1 MTIANKITLSRIAL
15 IPVALILLFIPQ
27 LQTEISGFFQITIAQ
42 LTFSILF
49 IIASLTDFLDGY
61 LARKRNEV
69 TTFGKF
75 LDPIADKIL
84 VFTALIFL
92 PVFPFWQTQF
102 SVKISGIYL
111 FLLFYLVSVL
121 LILTREFLV
130 TAARLVAVGQNKVV
144 AAAWLGKVKTAF
156 TLVALIWL
164 LFNGFGLDNMLFS
177 YFPII
182 SFSLI
187 LISVIFTI
195 WSGMQYIWQLREEIF
210 KSV

>member
-15 IPVALILLFIPQ
+15 IPVSLILLFVPS
-27 LQTEISGFFQITIAQ
+27 LQAEIRGFFQITIAQ
-42 LTFSILF
+42 LVFLVLF
-49 IIASLTDFLDGY
+49 CLASFTDFLDGY
-61 LARKRNEV
+61 LARKRGEV

-92 PVFPFWQTQF
+92 PVFPFWQAQF
-102 SVKISGIYL
+102 SAKIAGIHL
-111 FLLFYLVSVL
+111 FLLLYLVSVL

-130 TAARLVAVGQNKVV
+130 TAARLVAVGENKVV
-144 AAAWLGKVKTAF
+144 AAACLGKVKTAF

-164 LFNGFGLDNMLFS
+164 LFNGFGLDKILFS

-187 LISVIFTI
+187 LVSVILTI
-195 WSGMQYIWQLREEIF
+195 WSGLQYIWQLRTEIF

>member
-15 IPVALILLFIPQ
+15 IPVSVILLFIPQ
-27 LQTEISGFFQITIAQ
+27 LNTPISGFFEITIAQ
-42 LTFSILF
+42 LIFTVLF
-49 IIASLTDFLDGY
+49 AIASFTDFLDGY

-84 VFTALIFL
+84 VFTALLFI
-92 PVFPFWQTQF
+92 PTFPFWRLQF
-102 SVKISGIYL
+102 AKQISSISL
-111 FLLFYLVSVL
+111 FWLLYLVSFL

-130 TAARLVAVGQNKVV
+130 TAARLVAVSANKVV
-144 AAAWLGKVKTAF
+144 AASWLGKVKTAF

-164 LFNGFGLDNMLFS
+164 LFNGFNLDDLVFIS
-177 YFPII
+177 FPII
-182 SFSLI
+182 SSGLI
-187 LISVIFTI
+187 LISVILTL
-195 WSGMQYIWQLREEIF
+195 WSGFVYIWQLRAEIF

>member
-15 IPVALILLFIPQ
+15 IPVALILLFVPG
-27 LQTEISGFFQITIAQ
+27 LQTEIRGFFQITIAQ
-42 LTFSILF
+42 LVFSILF
-49 IIASLTDFLDGY
+49 IIASVTDFLDGH

-84 VFTALIFL
+84 VLTALIFL
-92 PVFPFWQTQF
+92 PVFPFWQSQF

-130 TAARLVAVGQNKVV
+130 TAARLVAVRENKVV

-156 TLVALIWL
+156 TLAALIWL

-187 LISVIFTI
+187 LISVILTI
-195 WSGMQYIWQLREEIF
+195 WSGLQYIWQLRAEIF

>member
-15 IPVALILLFIPQ
+15 IPVALILLFVPS
-27 LQTEISGFFQITIAQ
+27 LQTEIRGFFQITIVQ
-42 LTFSILF
+42 LVFSILF
-49 IIASLTDFLDGY
+49 IIASVTDFLDGY

-92 PVFPFWQTQF
+92 PVFPFWQAQF
-102 SVKISGIYL
+102 SVKISGLHL
-111 FLLFYLVSVL
+111 FLMLYLVSVL
-121 LILTREFLV
+121 LILAREFLV
-130 TAARLVAVGQNKVV
+130 TAARLVAVAENKVV
-144 AAAWLGKVKTAF
+144 EAAWLGKVKTAF

-164 LFNGFGLDNMLFS
+164 LFNGFGLDKMLFS

-182 SFSLI
+182 SFALI
-187 LISVIFTI
+187 LISVILTI
-195 WSGMQYIWQLREEIF
+195 WSGLLYIWQLRAEIF

>member
-15 IPVALILLFIPQ
+15 IPVALILLFVPG
-27 LQTEISGFFQITIAQ
+27 LQTEIRGFFQITIAQ
-42 LTFSILF
+42 LVFSILF
-49 IIASLTDFLDGY
+49 IIASVTDFLDGY

-84 VFTALIFL
+84 VLTALIFL
-92 PVFPFWQTQF
+92 PVFPFWQSQF

-130 TAARLVAVGQNKVV
+130 TAARLVAVRENKVV

-156 TLVALIWL
+156 TLAALIWL

-187 LISVIFTI
+187 LISVILTI
-195 WSGMQYIWQLREEIF
+195 WSGLQYIWQLRAEIF

>member
-15 IPVALILLFIPQ
+15 IPVSLILLFVPS
-27 LQTEISGFFQITIAQ
+27 LQAEIRGFFQITIAQ
-42 LTFSILF
+42 LVFLVLF
-49 IIASLTDFLDGY
+49 CLASFTDFLDGY
-61 LARKRNEV
+61 LARKRGEV

-102 SVKISGIYL
+102 SAKIVGIRL
-111 FLLFYLVSVL
+111 FLLLYLVSVL

-130 TAARLVAVGQNKVV
+130 TAARLVAVGENKVV

-164 LFNGFGLDNMLFS
+164 LFNGFGLDKMLFS

-187 LISVIFTI
+187 LTSVILTI
-195 WSGMQYIWQLREEIF
+195 WSGLQYIWQLRVEIF

>member
-1 MTIANKITLSRIAL
+1 MTIANKITLSRITL
-15 IPVALILLFIPQ
+15 IPVAFILLFVPS
-27 LQTEISGFFQITIAQ
+27 LQTEIRGFFQITIAQ
-42 LTFSILF
+42 LVFSILF
-49 IIASLTDFLDGY
+49 IIASVTDFLDGY

-84 VFTALIFL
+84 VLTALIFL
-92 PVFPFWQTQF
+92 PVFPFWQAQF

-111 FLLFYLVSVL
+111 FLLFYSVSVL

-130 TAARLVAVGQNKVV
+130 TAARLVAVGENKVV

-164 LFNGFGLDNMLFS
+164 LFNGFGLDNILFS

-187 LISVIFTI
+187 LISVILTI
-195 WSGMQYIWQLREEIF
+195 WSGLQYIWQLREEIF